1 MIEAFNLF
9 ISLPYLTMAST
20 TPNLMYM
27 NNIDDHRTPPGPED
41 PMFELGFAR
50 PVKRRDFLRAGD
62 VGNSECS
69 GAVAEEIPVALVYNE
84 TPHVVMMATPADL
97 EDFAVGFTL
106 SEQIVERF
114 SDITLVHVVRQSQGT
129 QIFLEIPDEAAE
141 RISGRSRR
149 LVGRTGCGLC
159 GVELISDALK
169 LVAPMRRG
177 APISFEAVTR
187 AEQGM
192 HEAQLWNRETGS
204 MHAAAWATR
213 DGTVVV
219 TREDLGRHNAVDK
232 VIGALAREGRDAS
245 EGFLLVTSRASY
257 ELVQKAAIARIPLL
271 AAISRPTGLAIRMAE
286 AAEMTL
292 VALLR
297 GESANIYSH
306 PEGIDLANDQL
317 EMLQSDRSGMGVVA

>member
-1 MIEAFNLF
+1 M
-9 ISLPYLTMAST
+9 
-20 TPNLMYM
+20 
-27 NNIDDHRTPPGPED
+27 
-41 PMFELGFAR
+41 
-50 PVKRRDFLRAGD
+50 
-62 VGNSECS
+62 
-69 GAVAEEIPVALVYNE
+69 
-84 TPHVVMMATPADL
+84 PHVVMMATPADL
-97 EDFAVGFTL
+97 EDFAVGFTM

-114 SDITLVHVVRQSQGT
+114 SDISLVHVVRQAQGT
-129 QIFLEIPDEAAE
+129 QIFLEIPDDAAE

-169 LVAPMRRG
+169 LVPPMQRRE
-177 APISFEAVTR
+177 PISFEAVTR

-306 PEGIDLANDQL
+306 PEGIDLTNAPV